1 MLLDA
6 LDPIFPDDE
15 PGSVSL
21 LIDDD
26 AGVLVVLHGDIS
38 NRLHAEV
45 REIVADLES
54 DVAGTAGRPV
64 QVLADQVTSFGLPAV
79 WLLLEL
85 RRAARPAVV
94 TVVRPSPCVRSAI
107 ARHSIAGL
115 AVVD

>member
-1 MLLDA
+1 MSLEFVDLSS
-6 LDPIFPDDE
+6 PEDE

-21 LIDDD
+21 LIDDG
-26 AGVLVVLHGDIS
+26 AGALVVLHGAIGND
-38 NRLHAEV
+38 LHAEV
-45 REIVADLES
+45 REVVADLES

-64 QVLADQVTSFGLPAV
+64 QVLAEHVTSFGLPGV

-94 TVVRPSPCVRSAI
+94 SVVRPAECVRAAI

-115 AVVD
+115 AILD